1 MVGVMGEDEHSPA
14 IAGSLTPSL
23 RGPRRFRGDQVVLR
37 WAAVALASF
46 ATLDVVLALG
56 AEGLYNVRYAISIVP
71 SLVSGF
77 YLTVELIGV
86 VIPFGFTVGFFLG
99 WARTSRSVVLRGF
112 AALYVDFF
120 RSISPIV
127 LIAFAFLVGLV
138 ALKGLIQDYFLLHSL
153 ALWLG
158 AIALALHTA
167 AYQAEIIR
175 AGILS
180 VPTGQTEAAD
190 AIGLSRLRSMFRIVL
205 PQAFRV
211 SLPALGNE
219 FSSVI
224 KDTSLLSTI
233 GWLELSG
240 IGLVQI
246 YASLR
251 VSPLAPILVWL
262 EIGVLYFVVTSLL
275 NSAVRSVEN
284 AFKVPGLEAA
294 HL

>member
-1 MVGVMGEDEHSPA
+1 M
-14 IAGSLTPSL
+14 
-23 RGPRRFRGDQVVLR
+23 
-37 WAAVALASF
+37 ALASV

-56 AEGLYNVRYAISIVP
+56 AEGLYNVRYALSIVP

-86 VIPFGFTVGFFLG
+86 VIPLGFALGFLLG

-112 AALYVDFF
+112 AAAYVDFF

-138 ALKGLIQDYFLLHSL
+138 ALKGLVLDYFFRHSL

-190 AIGLSRLRSMFRIVL
+190 AIGLSRLRSMFRVVL

-262 EIGVLYFVVTSLL
+262 EIGILYFVVTSLL
-275 NSAVRSVEN
+275 NSVVRSVEN